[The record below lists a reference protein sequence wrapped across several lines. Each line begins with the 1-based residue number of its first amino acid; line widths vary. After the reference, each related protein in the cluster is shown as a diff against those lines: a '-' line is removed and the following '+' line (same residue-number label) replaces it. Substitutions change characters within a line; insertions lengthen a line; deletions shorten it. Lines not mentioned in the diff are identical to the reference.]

1 MATSHAFQPE
11 ESLPHPPPNFPQ
23 PINTK
28 QAVIYNKSGTKC
40 MNIVK
45 EPSGTPLSPTSP
57 PSKDPGELA
66 PSHSTQNSNGATKKK
81 KKKKGKRKPPP
92 DHIEDPDIANGTH
105 NQHTKSHHNN
115 YSSDFDGEEVVD
127 VDIEDDEEF
136 FSDDEGYDPEAPEIP
151 FPRKDSITNFDDGI
165 WNTNNNEERQRIREF
180 WLQLGEEERRSLVK
194 VEKEA
199 VLKKMKEQQ
208 KHSCSC
214 SVCGRKR
221 TAIEEELETLY
232 DAYYEELELYANQQQ
247 QFGSSPIE
255 YRSEHGSD
263 TRKELFNFGNS
274 LTVKGGILT
283 VADDLLKNDG
293 KKFLEMMERLAER
306 RMQREEEAANEQ
318 RDYEEDDDEYEDD
331 YEEDG
336 EEDTQTEEQRMEE
349 GRRMFQIFAARMF
362 EQRVLN
368 AYREKVAQERQ
379 QKLLEEL
386 EEENRL
392 KEEREL
398 KKLKEKERKKAKNR
412 ALKQQ
417 KEEERARKEAERLAE
432 EQALRAEREK
442 KAEEER
448 KKREEERLRK
458 EAERRAKEEERLK
471 KEEEKRRRAKEEK
484 EKEERRRK
492 EQEAKE
498 RKEREEK
505 ERKDREEKARKEK
518 EEKERRQRD
527 ERDKKEREAKERRE
541 REARERKE
549 KEENERKERELKEQ
563 EKVRK
568 EKEEKE
574 RREREEKER
583 KDKEEKEQ
591 RSVTL
596 PSTWQ
601 HVERKRTIPPIGQ
614 PSIQQSQ
621 PPINNQPAVQSKNVV
636 TMSNGWINNYT
647 SHESHQNIPPHHA
660 INQPHHMP
668 PPPNHPPHPIF
679 SQNGPQPQFGGQP
692 GGIINGPVGINNEI
706 VNDVYTNNKKILNQ
720 PPPQPTNTLPG
731 MNPASSLFTTGLG
744 PIGMG
749 VHPHHGGPPMP
760 MHPHH
765 PVMRQQIPPR
775 GFNPIGAAPHL
786 TGPATGVPPSVASTN
801 LSLLNEPVISGNGNI
816 GAAGLNT
823 NPPPGA
829 FGGLPLGGGQ
839 GPLGPQ
845 TFNLGTQVVGQPT
858 SSSHIGPNV
867 VQNAP
872 LAPIGHRRMSQH
884 PDDPHIKAVQRPQPI
899 QRPTRRESVTTHT
912 SLDTRTR
919 SPPPGFGNM
928 VGSGALIGDDQ
939 PHPMTNR
946 RQSLAPAESSYFSNS
961 LFSALPGE
969 TSQQSQ
975 SSQNQQPQP
984 QHQLG
989 SSRLTHRPVGD
1000 NEWPPI
1006 RRSGGTDNIN
1016 IWNLNWY
1023 QEGNN
1028 NANRRVMGSSKDFG
1042 IP

>member
-1 MATSHAFQPE
+1 
-11 ESLPHPPPNFPQ
+11 
-23 PINTK
+23 
-28 QAVIYNKSGTKC
+28 
-40 MNIVK
+40 
-45 EPSGTPLSPTSP
+45 
-57 PSKDPGELA
+57 
-66 PSHSTQNSNGATKKK
+66 
-81 KKKKGKRKPPP
+81 
-92 DHIEDPDIANGTH
+92 
-105 NQHTKSHHNN
+105 
-115 YSSDFDGEEVVD
+115 
-127 VDIEDDEEF
+127 
-136 FSDDEGYDPEAPEIP
+136 
-151 FPRKDSITNFDDGI
+151 
-165 WNTNNNEERQRIREF
+165 
-180 WLQLGEEERRSLVK
+180 
-194 VEKEA
+194 
-199 VLKKMKEQQ
+199 
-208 KHSCSC
+208 
-214 SVCGRKR
+214 
-221 TAIEEELETLY
+221 
-232 DAYYEELELYANQQQ
+232 
-247 QFGSSPIE
+247 
-255 YRSEHGSD
+255 
-263 TRKELFNFGNS
+263 
-274 LTVKGGILT
+274 
-283 VADDLLKNDG
+283 
-293 KKFLEMMERLAER
+293 
-306 RMQREEEAANEQ
+306 
-318 RDYEEDDDEYEDD
+318 
-331 YEEDG
+331 
-336 EEDTQTEEQRMEE
+336 
-349 GRRMFQIFAARMF
+349 
-362 EQRVLN
+362 
-368 AYREKVAQERQ
+368 VAQERQ

-386 EEENRL
+386 EEEN
-392 KEEREL
+392 
-398 KKLKEKERKKAKNR
+398 
-412 ALKQQ
+412 Q
-417 KEEERARKEAERLAE
+417 EERARKEAERLAE

-527 ERDKKEREAKERRE
+527 ERDRKEREAKERRE

-574 RREREEKER
+574 RREREEKEK

-596 PSTWQ
+596 PSTRQ
-601 HVERKRTIPPIGQ
+601 HIERKRTIPPIGQ
-614 PSIQQSQ
+614 PSVQQSQ

-636 TMSNGWINNYT
+636 TMSNGAINWINNYA

-660 INQPHHMP
+660 INQPHSVNHHMP

-692 GGIINGPVGINNEI
+692 GGIINGPVGMNNEI

-720 PPPQPTNTLPG
+720 PPQPTNTLPG

-749 VHPHHGGPPMP
+749 VHPHHGGPPMS

-786 TGPATGVPPSVASTN
+786 TGPTAGVPPSVASTN

-816 GAAGLNT
+816 GAAGVNN

-899 QRPTRRESVTTHT
+899 QRPSRRESVTTHT

-946 RQSLAPAESSYFSNS
+946 RQSLAPVESSYFSNS

-989 SSRLTHRPVGD
+989 SSRLTHRTVGD

-1006 RRSGGTDNIN
+1006 RRSGGTDNISDTV
-1016 IWNLNWY
+1016 LNWY

-1028 NANRRVMGSSKDFG
+1028 NANRRVMGSSKDF

>member
-1 MATSHAFQPE
+1 MATSHAFPPE
-11 ESLPHPPPNFPQ
+11 ESLPHPPPIFPQ
-23 PINTK
+23 QINTK

-57 PSKDPGELA
+57 PSKDPGELT

-92 DHIEDPDIANGTH
+92 DHIEDPDIANGSH

-115 YSSDFDGEEVVD
+115 YNSDFDGEEVVD

-151 FPRKDSITNFDDGI
+151 FPRKDSITNFDGDNHNVPSTPAKKKKKNKSALSINGI
-165 WNTNNNEERQRIREF
+165 WNTNNNEEQQRIREF

-247 QFGSSPIE
+247 QFGSSTIE
-255 YRSEHGSD
+255 YRNDSHGSD

-293 KKFLEMMERLAER
+293 KKFLEMMERLAE
-306 RMQREEEAANEQ
+306 Q
-318 RDYEEDDDEYEDD
+318 
-331 YEEDG
+331 
-336 EEDTQTEEQRMEE
+336 EQRMEE

-386 EEENRL
+386 EEEN
-392 KEEREL
+392 
-398 KKLKEKERKKAKNR
+398 
-412 ALKQQ
+412 Q
-417 KEEERARKEAERLAE
+417 EERARKEAERLAE

-458 EAERRAKEEERLK
+458 EAERRAKEEE
-471 KEEEKRRRAKEEK
+471 
-484 EKEERRRK
+484 
-492 EQEAKE
+492 Q

-527 ERDKKEREAKERRE
+527 ERDRKEREAKERRE

-574 RREREEKER
+574 RREREEKEK

-596 PSTWQ
+596 PSTRQ
-601 HVERKRTIPPIGQ
+601 HIERKRTIPPIGQ
-614 PSIQQSQ
+614 PSVQQSQ

-636 TMSNGWINNYT
+636 TMSNGAINWINNYT

-660 INQPHHMP
+660 INQPHSVNHHMP

-692 GGIINGPVGINNEI
+692 GGIINGPVGMNNEI

-720 PPPQPTNTLPG
+720 PPQPTNTLPG

-749 VHPHHGGPPMP
+749 VHPHHGGPPMS

-786 TGPATGVPPSVASTN
+786 TGPAAGVPPSVASTN

-816 GAAGLNT
+816 GAAGVNN

-899 QRPTRRESVTTHT
+899 QRPSRRESVTTHT

-928 VGSGALIGDDQ
+928 VGSGTLIGDDQ

-946 RQSLAPAESSYFSNS
+946 RQSLAPVESSYFSNS

-989 SSRLTHRPVGD
+989 SSRLTHRTVGD

-1006 RRSGGTDNIN
+1006 RRSGGTDNISDTV
-1016 IWNLNWY
+1016 LNWY

-1028 NANRRVMGSSKDFG
+1028 NANRRVMGSSKDF